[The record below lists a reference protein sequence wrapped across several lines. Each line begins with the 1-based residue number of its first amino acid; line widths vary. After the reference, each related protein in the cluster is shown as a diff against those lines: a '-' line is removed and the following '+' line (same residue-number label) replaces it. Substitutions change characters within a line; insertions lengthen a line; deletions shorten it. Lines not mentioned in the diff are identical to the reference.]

1 MRKVLIVTGAI
12 LLFLVATNLQSYAE
26 DLIYGCINKTNGKL
40 RVVSSPASCK
50 QREIAIYWNKVG
62 PQGLQGEPGL
72 PGEQGPEGPQGPI
85 GHQGPKGD
93 KGDTGAT
100 GSQGEQGE
108 QGPQGPQGDMGPQ
121 GPKGDKGDQG
131 DTGEPGATGQKG
143 EQGPPGECDCPFSQE
158 EFDDL
163 IARIEFLE
171 SWVGRFTDMGDGTIR
186 DNKTGLIWL
195 KDASCSALDGT
206 NSDGMADWET
216 AKAAAAA
223 LAAGTCGL
231 TDGSAAGDWRL
242 PHTAEWEAFYS
253 AEYSDPALVNTDG
266 GTRWTEGDAFT
277 GVQSWYYWSR
287 TQNSPGSDHA
297 RIVHMGEGMDALQPW
312 TSTNVDNERYVW
324 PVRSDY

>member
-1 MRKVLIVTGAI
+1 MRKALIATGVIILVLVVTS
-12 LLFLVATNLQSYAE
+12 LQSIAE
-26 DLIYGCINKTNGKL
+26 ENVIYGCVKKNGQF
-40 RVVSSPASCK
+40 RIVNTPNDCK
-50 QREIAIYWNKVG
+50 ESETAIYWNKVG
-62 PQGLQGEPGL
+62 PQGEPGL
-72 PGEQGPEGPQGPI
+72 PGEQGLTGE
-85 GHQGPKGD
+85 KGD
-93 KGDTGAT
+93 KGDAGAT
-100 GSQGEQGE
+100 
-108 QGPQGPQGDMGPQ
+108 GPQGPQGDIGPQ

-131 DTGEPGATGQKG
+131 DKGDKGDTGEPGATGQQGEPGATGQQG